1 MINKQ
6 KDTLTMNTSEIFN
19 PAQRKQRVIESFL
32 NSHYG
37 LKLQARGDVV
47 QVQTLINKL
56 VTENHHMAS
65 TTRNYQ
71 NTDRYV
77 KNTMI
82 IEALKHIL
90 KEIAPMRTVRKMN
103 EQSGEDLAQAELIL
117 VAQNMVE
124 ELQKMAEDVA
134 QMQTDDLMPLEE
146 KMKTTFGQEQGQAFG
161 QSADQVF
168 STLLDAVK
176 AAKDELSNA
185 VGVLK
190 GEAPAMPGMGGDE
203 MGGADL
209 GQTGGALDALAGDE
223 FGAADAASGE
233 EELPTGRELK

>member
-1 MINKQ
+1 
-6 KDTLTMNTSEIFN
+6 
-19 PAQRKQRVIESFL
+19 
-32 NSHYG
+32 
-37 LKLQARGDVV
+37 
-47 QVQTLINKL
+47 
-56 VTENHHMAS
+56 
-65 TTRNYQ
+65 
-71 NTDRYV
+71 
-77 KNTMI
+77 MI

-90 KEIAPMRTVRKMN
+90 KEIAPMRSVRKMN

-161 QSADQVF
+161 QNADQVF
-168 STLLDAVK
+168 SNLLDAVK

-190 GEAPAMPGMGGDE
+190 GEAPAMPG